1 MSSSSMSSRL
11 AVLPLLAWAGA
22 AAVSPD
28 SMDIRTCAPRIPA
41 PLQRHGRF
49 LCPSALDE
57 ATARASGPSSW
68 SPWTHLPVC
77 ARASQEGDEEE
88 EEDDDDDEMEDD
100 DGDDEDGNGDDAPT
114 QFCVYTNHRH
124 GIGGLSIVTTP
135 ETAAASMAV
144 WDEALPAPPE
154 LARNASL
161 AYTVVDVPG
170 RGKGVVATRRIRQYE
185 AFMVDYAA
193 LAVDLRVAGGA
204 VPRDEGYRLLGT
216 AAGQVSDP
224 ARVLGLAQT
233 NTVARHPVE
242 NVLRSNAFH
251 TALGAN
257 ADDHMALYPDLA
269 RINHACMPNAFA
281 RFLPHSL
288 AVTVAAARDI
298 APGEEITVSCRSAH
312 PVSQRIEEDN
322 KSTTKGRQLTPADI
336 PLGQTRAA
344 RQQALLRWNFV
355 CQCPLCAAAPAD
367 VDASDARRIRIDEQ
381 RASVEQAVA
390 RRHSSSRAAKLA
402 ALETIRDLFPRLQEE
417 EVFTAYGEQYANI
430 GRLYWALGDR
440 SQAQFYAQRSLDTLA
455 DQGFLG
461 AADRDKVHLL
471 MRTF

>member
-1 MSSSSMSSRL
+1 MSCMSSRL

-28 SMDIRTCAPRIPA
+28 NVDIRTCAPRIPA
-41 PLQRHGRF
+41 PLQRYGRF

-57 ATARASGPSSW
+57 ATARAP
-68 SPWTHLPVC
+68 
-77 ARASQEGDEEE
+77 SQEGDDEEGDDDDDD
-88 EEDDDDDEMEDD
+88 DDDDDEEGD
-100 DGDDEDGNGDDAPT
+100 DGDDGAPT

-154 LARNASL
+154 LARNASR
-161 AYTVVDVPG
+161 AYAMVDVPG

-216 AAGQVSDP
+216 ATGQVSDP

-233 NTVARHPVE
+233 STVARHPVE

-251 TALGAN
+251 TALGAD

-269 RINHACMPNAFA
+269 RINHACMPN
-281 RFLPHSL
+281 L

-298 APGEEITVSCRSAH
+298 APGEEIT
-312 PVSQRIEEDN
+312 
-322 KSTTKGRQLTPADI
+322 
-336 PLGQTRAA
+336 TRAA

-390 RRHSSSRAAKLA
+390 RRHSSPRAAKLA
-402 ALETIRDLFPRLQEE
+402 ALETIRDLFPRLHEE

-440 SQAQFYAQRSLDTLA
+440 SQAQFYAQRSLDMLA